1 MPKYQFDKWN
11 KLYSKRANLLKS
23 SAVRDLLAVTARPD
37 IISLAGGLPYTR
49 SFKMEKIVEA
59 TRLTMERQGNDAL
72 QYGPS
77 EGHIGLKTHIVNI
90 LAKENIKVNENDF
103 IITGGS
109 QQALDLIGKVFID
122 PGDLVFVEAPSYV
135 GALNAFVAYQP
146 RLVGIPLDDQGLRVD
161 VLVNQLQANKKQKP
175 KFLYL
180 VPNFHNPAGVTLSL
194 ERRKQLLQ
202 VAKDYNLLIIE
213 DNPYGFL
220 RYSGDPLPALRSL
233 DENVVYISTFS
244 KIFSPGIRL
253 GWALAP
259 HPILEKLTFAKQSAD
274 LCSSSFTQRV
284 VEEFL
289 NTNNLDDYLAEL
301 IQRYRRKRDIM
312 LASLLE
318 YFPKET
324 SWTKPD
330 GGFFIWVKLPSYL
343 DTTEMLAEA
352 IAQKVAYVPGKAFF
366 ADGSGANFMR
376 LCFSYPKEDEIK
388 EGIKRLAE
396 VISDQ
401 MALYQSLTKHFKL
414 NATGLQLQAQDNK
427 KETSK

>member
-1 MPKYQFDKWN
+1 M
-11 KLYSKRANLLKS
+11 
-23 SAVRDLLAVTARPD
+23 RDLLAVTARPD

-49 SFKMEKIVEA
+49 SFKREKIVEA

-77 EGHIGLKTHIVNI
+77 EGHSGLKRHIVNL

-146 RLVGIPLDDQGLRVD
+146 RLTGIPLDNEGLKVD

-194 ERRKQLLQ
+194 KRRKQLLQ

-220 RYSGDPLPALRSL
+220 RYSGEPLPALRSL

-289 NTNNLDDYLAEL
+289 NSNKLDDYLADL

-312 LASLLE
+312 LESLLE

-352 IAQKVAYVPGKAFF
+352 IAQKVAYVPGRAFF
-366 ADGSGANFMR
+366 ADGSGANFIR

-388 EGIKRLAE
+388 EGIRRLAE
-396 VISDQ
+396 VINDQ
-401 MALYQSLTKHFKL
+401 MALYQSLTKHFNL
-414 NATGLQLQAQDNK
+414 NVASGLQQSDQNSKKSSGEHQTSK
-427 KETSK
+427 KETKR